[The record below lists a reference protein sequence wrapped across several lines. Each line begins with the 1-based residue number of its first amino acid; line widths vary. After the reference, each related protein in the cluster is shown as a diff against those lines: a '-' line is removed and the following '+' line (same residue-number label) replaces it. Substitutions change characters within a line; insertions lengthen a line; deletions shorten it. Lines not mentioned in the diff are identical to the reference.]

1 MRCHTPF
8 TYLAFSLLL
17 PAQEL
22 APPPFAP
29 EFDQA
34 VAQAPKSSGL
44 HSAAASPWLDTADR
58 EAVRLSYSSAIKAT
72 TNVAIG
78 WTGQIASCTPGATSQ
93 DYKDAALARINWFRG
108 MAGVPANVTLNSN
121 LNTNSQSSAL
131 IMSAN
136 RALSHYPPSTW
147 TCYSS
152 TGAEAASK
160 SNICYIYGFSDT
172 GCVAG
177 YMRDDGSSNYAVGHR
192 RWILYPPTTVM
203 GTGDVAQNGIY
214 PFTNSLWVL
223 PSTYLPRP
231 ATRDPFVAWPPRG
244 YVPYQT
250 IFNRWSFSY
259 PGATFNQATVTITR
273 AGQSLPVTLETQ
285 AQGYGENSLV
295 WTVSS
300 PGVGPGPD
308 IRFQV
313 TISNVGTSSGLQTFQ
328 YEVIAMDPDAATTA
342 PPPPTPQTPP
352 SGAAAVFIDNS
363 GILRLTRAA
372 DNAAP
377 GTGGAL
383 TGTPTSALA
392 PNGDLIAAA
401 RDSSGAIWLN
411 RFSAQDNAWAG
422 WVALGGQFIGNP
434 SLAVASDGRAVL
446 AARDRWNAYW
456 LNSWSSASGPSGWT
470 HLGGVFG
477 SDPSVAAG
485 AQGRAYVAGR
495 DSWSA
500 LWCAG
505 WTASTGFAGWR
516 FLGGIVQGNPAI
528 TVGTDGV
535 AYLAARDNYNALWL
549 ARADFDAWLGWT
561 PAAGVAGLDP
571 DIVTLDNGVVRIII
585 LDPGGA
591 PYYRDF
597 NQGSASPAA
606 SWISVGGVLREVAGV
621 VATGEAYLV
630 GRNIHGSIW
639 WYRLLT
645 QEWTR
650 LTANVTAASPVH

>member
-34 VAQAPKSSGL
+34 VAQTPKSSAL
-44 HSAAASPWLDTADR
+44 RSAAASPWLDTSDR
-58 EAVRLSYSSAIKAT
+58 EAVRLSYLSAIKAT
-72 TNVAIG
+72 VNVAIG

-93 DYKDAALARINWFRG
+93 EYKDAALARINWFRG
-108 MAGVPANVTLNSN
+108 MAGVPANVTFSSN
-121 LNTNSQSSAL
+121 LNANSQSSAL

-259 PGATFNQATVTITR
+259 PGATFNQTTVTVTR
-273 AGQSLPVTLETQ
+273 AGQPLTVTLENQ
-285 AQGYGENSLV
+285 AQGYGENSIV

-300 PGVGPGPD
+300 PGVGPGLD
-308 IRFQV
+308 VRFQV

-328 YEVIAMDPDAATTA
+328 YEVIAMDPDAAATA
-342 PPPPTPQTPP
+342 PPPPTPPAPP
-352 SGAAAVFIDNS
+352 PGAAAVFIDNS

-372 DNAAP
+372 DSAAP

-383 TGTPTSALA
+383 TGTPSSALA

-401 RDSSGAIWLN
+401 RDSSGAIWVN
-411 RFSAQDNAWAG
+411 RFSFPQNAWTG
-422 WVALGGQFIGNP
+422 WVALGGQFAGNP
-434 SLAVASDGRAVL
+434 SLGVTSDGIAVL

-456 LNSWSSASGPSGWT
+456 MNTWSPTNGASGWT

-477 SDPSVAAG
+477 SDPSVGAG
-485 AQGRAYVAGR
+485 TLGRAYVTGR

-505 WTASTGFAGWR
+505 WSPATGFSGWR
-516 FLGGIVQGNPAI
+516 FLGGIIQGTPSLS
-528 TVGTDGV
+528 VGTDGI
-535 AYLAARDNYNALWL
+535 AYIAARDNYNATWL

-561 PAAGVAGLDP
+561 PGSGVAGLDP
-571 DIVTLDNGVVRIII
+571 TIVTLGNGALRMII

-597 NQGSASPAA
+597 NQGSATPAA
-606 SWISVGGVLREVAGV
+606 NWVSVGGVLREVAGIV
-621 VATGEAYLV
+621 VNGEAYFV
-630 GRNIHGSIW
+630 GRNIHGSVW
-639 WYRLLT
+639 WYRLAT
-645 QEWTR
+645 SEWTR
-650 LTANVTAASPVH
+650 LTATVTAASPVH

>member
-8 TYLAFSLLL
+8 TYLAFALLL

-44 HSAAASPWLDTADR
+44 RSAAASPWLDTADR

-606 SWISVGGVLREVAGV
+606 SWISVGGVLREVVGV